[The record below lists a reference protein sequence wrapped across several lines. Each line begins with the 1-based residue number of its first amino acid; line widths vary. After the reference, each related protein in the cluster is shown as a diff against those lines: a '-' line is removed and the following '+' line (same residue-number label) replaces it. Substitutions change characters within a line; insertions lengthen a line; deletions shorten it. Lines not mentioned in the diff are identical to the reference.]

1 MNINYTRN
9 QLVLKEQTNPQSSL
23 NWKNWE
29 TSTFETSKQKGKMG
43 EYRVDY
49 LLQFLGFIKVDLAE
63 VDLYLGDGYD
73 RLLVDVSDCPKYQ
86 KLDID
91 RILVSSDGSRQSLEI
106 KTDYKARETQNIFF
120 EVATGDRPGWGYKS
134 QADLWVFLIPGQEL
148 LMVKPGNFRL
158 LVLDIQLKKEGITER
173 GTRGLLVPITEVR
186 KIACHRV
193 DIGKLCTDLF
203 F

>member
-29 TSTFETSKQKGKMG
+29 TSTFETSKQRGKMG

-49 LLQFLGFIKVDLAE
+49 LLQFLGCIKVDLAE

-73 RLLVDVSDCPKYQ
+73 RLLVDVSECPKYQ

-91 RILVSSDGSRQSLEI
+91 RILVSSDGSRKSLEI

-148 LMVKPGNFRL
+148 LMVEPGNFRL
-158 LVLDIQLKKEGITER
+158 LVLDLQNLRERTTER
-173 GTRGLLVPITEVR
+173 GTRGILVPIKEVR
-186 KIACHRV
+186 DKAQEVIN
-193 DIGKLCTDLF
+193 IGKLCANIFL
-203 F
+203 